1 MKKFT
6 FQLKKLLIALLLI
19 GSAIVANAYDFEV
32 DQIFYK
38 INTADTTT
46 VSVTYQTTYDKGKSY
61 RGDVVVP
68 STVTYNGNTYTVT
81 KIGNHACNKCDSLTS
96 FVIPNTVTEIEYSG
110 FENCTMLTHIEFP
123 ESLTTIG
130 SSAFLNCSS
139 LSDVVFTET
148 LKTIGPSSFRGA
160 PLTSIY
166 IPRNVT
172 DIGAGAFS
180 GCVGLTSIVVD
191 DENPNYYSA
200 DCNAI
205 FQRSNNALKMGC
217 ITTVIPSNVKTILS
231 SAFSY
236 CKELTSIV
244 IPDNVTTIESGVF
257 NGCTALTSV
266 QLPSNLTKINAS
278 TFYGCTS
285 LESIFI
291 PKTVTNI
298 YYNAFYNCSGLN
310 SIVVEEGN
318 NYYDSRNNCN
328 AIIDK
333 QTDKLLLGCNTTVI
347 PEGVKA
353 IYGNAFYMCKGLT
366 SIHIPNGL
374 TTIGSYAFQS
384 CSNLTEITFGE
395 ESVKN
400 IEAGAF
406 TFCTGLTSVDFP
418 NSLKVIGDYAFQ
430 SCSNLEHVTL
440 GSSIVTIDDGAFY
453 NCKPLSEIVIP
464 ATVTYVG
471 RGAFSMTPNL
481 LSITCLATTP
491 PASATIDNSAFS
503 TYYSATLYVPEEVLD
518 AYANARIWKLF
529 QNKVGIDT
537 KFEYND
543 VTFARISE
551 KSVCVSSKKEGLY
564 SGMVNVPSNAV
575 NGETTY
581 DVRYVGESAFS
592 GSTELTGVKLP
603 NSVTSIHQAAFQGCT
618 GLTSVR
624 FGNRLD
630 SIASLAF
637 DGCDALQS
645 IKCPVNVPPIMVSM
659 NCFTMAAYDNAQLQ
673 VPVEYIRDY
682 ITHPRWSE
690 FYMINPYVNATPG
703 DINGD
708 DTVTIGD
715 VSFLIDSL
723 LDGTTD
729 SFDLE
734 AADLNGNGIIDI
746 GDVSRLIDMLLE
758 GN

>member
-6 FQLKKLLIALLLI
+6 LQLKKLLIALLLI

-32 DQIFYK
+32 DAIFYK
-38 INTADTTT
+38 INSDSTT
-46 VSVTYQTTYDKGKSY
+46 VTVTYQTTYNQGKSY

-68 STVTYNGNTYTVT
+68 STVTYKGNTYTVT
-81 KIGNHACNKCDSLTS
+81 TIGNHACNKCDSLTS
-96 FVIPNTVTEIEYSG
+96 FVLPNTVTRIEYSA
-110 FENCTMLTHIEFP
+110 FENCTALPHIDFP
-123 ESLTTIG
+123 ESLTYIG
-130 SSAFLNCSS
+130 SSAFLNCTS
-139 LSDVVFTET
+139 LSDVVFPESLTY
-148 LKTIGPSSFRGA
+148 IGPSSFRSA
-160 PLTSIY
+160 PLTSVY
-166 IPRNVT
+166 IPRNVN
-172 DIGAGAFS
+172 DIGSGAFS

-191 DENPNYYSA
+191 SENPTFYSA

-205 FQRSNNALKMGC
+205 FQRSNNALRAGC
-217 ITTVIPSNVKTILS
+217 VTTIIPSNVKTIQS
-231 SAFSY
+231 GAFSY
-236 CKELTSIV
+236 CKALTSIV
-244 IPDNVTTIESGVF
+244 IPDNVTTIESSAF
-257 NGCTALTSV
+257 NGCTGLTNV
-266 QLPSNLTKINAS
+266 QLPSALTKINAN
-278 TFYGCTS
+278 TFSGCTS

-291 PKTVTNI
+291 PKTVTSI
-298 YYNAFYNCSGLN
+298 YYNSFYECSGLS

-318 NYYDSRNNCN
+318 TKYDSRNNCN
-328 AIIDK
+328 AIIEK
-333 QTDKLLLGCNTTVI
+333 QTNYLLFGCNTTVI
-347 PEGVKA
+347 PEGVKS
-353 IYGNAFYMCKGLT
+353 ISGSAFYKCKELT
-366 SIHIPNGL
+366 SIHFPDGL
-374 TTIGSYAFQS
+374 TTIGSYAFQY
-384 CSNLTEITFGE
+384 CDGLTEITFGE

-400 IEAGAF
+400 IGAGAF
-406 TFCTGLTSVDFP
+406 TFCTGLTSVEFP

-430 SCSNLEHVTL
+430 SCTNLEHVSL

-453 NCKPLSEIVIP
+453 SCKALTEITIP

-471 RGAFSMTPNL
+471 RGAFSITPNL

-518 AYANARIWKLF
+518 AYAEARIWKLF
-529 QNKVGIDT
+529 QTKVGIDT

-551 KSVCVSSKKEGLY
+551 RSVCVSSKKEGLY
-564 SGMVNVPSNAV
+564 SGMVNVPSTAI

-603 NSVTSIHQAAFQGCT
+603 NTVKSIHQAAFQGCT

-624 FGNRLD
+624 FGAHLD
-630 SIASLAF
+630 SIAALAF

-645 IKCPVNVPPIMVSM
+645 IKCPVNVPPVMASA
-659 NCFTMAAYDNAQLQ
+659 NSFTMAAYDNAQLH

-690 FYMINPYVNATPG
+690 FYMINPMSDATPG

-715 VSFLIDSL
+715 VSFLIDCLLEDDFGSL
-723 LDGTTD
+723 
-729 SFDLE
+729 DLE

-746 GDVSRLIDMLLE
+746 GDVARLIDMLLE
-758 GN
+758 SN